1 MARQSPIEYAPV
13 GTTLNNG
20 YDLGGARMYPWSES
34 LAITPPA
41 YYSDY
46 IGSGQGVPVTP
57 PVASLSALS
66 ATSGHPSSTPGMMNA
81 MSAPLGRHSPL
92 PWVIGGLILA
102 VFVMHQVHYK

>member
-13 GTTLNNG
+13 GEVLENG
-20 YDLGGARMYPWSES
+20 YDLGGARIYPWSTS
-34 LAITPPA
+34 LAISPPA

-66 ATSGHPSSTPGMMNA
+66 GTSGAPSHSPGVA
-81 MSAPLGRHSPL
+81 AAVQSPLGRQSPL
-92 PWVIGGLILA
+92 PWVVGGLLVA
-102 VFVMHQVHYK
+102 VFVMHHVHYK

>member
-1 MARQSPIEYAPV
+1 MARQSAIEYSPV
-13 GTTLNNG
+13 GETLENG
-20 YDLGGARMYPWSES
+20 YDLGGSRIYPWSTS

-66 ATSGHPSSTPGMMNA
+66 ATSGHPGNSPA
-81 MSAPLGRHSPL
+81 SAAAISQPFGRHSPL
-92 PWVIGGLILA
+92 PWAIGGLILA
-102 VFVMHQVHYK
+102 VFVMHHVHYR

>member
-1 MARQSPIEYAPV
+1 MAKQSTIEYAPV
-13 GTTLNNG
+13 GTTLDNG
-20 YDLGGARMYPWSES
+20 YDLGGSRMYPWSTS

-66 ATSGHPSSTPGMMNA
+66 ATSGSPGNSPGAANA
-81 MSAPLGRHSPL
+81 MAAPFGRHSPL
-92 PWVIGGLILA
+92 LWVIGGLILA

>member
-1 MARQSPIEYAPV
+1 MARQSNIEYSPV
-13 GTTLNNG
+13 GETLENG
-20 YDLGGARMYPWSES
+20 YDLGGSRIYPWSTS

-57 PVASLSALS
+57 PATSLSALS
-66 ATSGHPSSTPGMMNA
+66 ATSGHPGSTPA
-81 MSAPLGRHSPL
+81 MAAATAAPFGRHSPL

-102 VFVMHQVHYK
+102 VFVMHHVHYK